1 MMKFLLSTT
10 FLATVVAAQLHHSTA
25 SDDCVVHA
33 SVRAEDLA
41 PTQIS
46 HGELRIKVKQAH
58 CVNQIASV
66 ALRLQLDEFGEVKHL
81 RPGAVIPS
89 IQKSHNQHT
98 PDDFLGYS
106 GGISNETVYDYG
118 PYDEAMSDSALW
130 LVKAE
135 ERMAWS
141 TEVVLFENNPDF
153 SEPMVTPFIVACP
166 AVNYPPSVEGY
177 RRDVVGSR
185 AVRRH
190 GYAQLGY
197 HYTAIVNFTDG
208 RTVDL
213 PAGYTTFVPTS
224 PAPPPKTAF
233 TWNATFTE
241 NKPGCEELPSEW
253 LDNVKKCLP
262 EELRSLFTAEVTLEE
277 GNIIQRG
284 ELLKGTVT
292 IHSTNGSTTMSDIN
306 IGFATSNSYHWATEQ
321 AERGGDLH
329 YRKFVCQGSETRGLS
344 IHSFPWVFQ
353 KDGGDSF
360 SHHRLA
366 ADNTHFDFEFQIQQG
381 AAPDFQSY
389 FSSGS
394 ASLELRLGV
403 LYSEDVSTCIDG
415 DKYSRATLDAQRVK
429 MATEQAAH
437 DEEQLWNSYSPVPER
452 VEALEPVEPPIQYIR
467 RLDLTATVPLVV
479 LGEISTQ
486 PMEHYLKPS
495 LPSPIILV
503 PETAGEFSVA
513 HPEIVE
519 EPFETTSARLMR
531 SGGTYAPR
539 DRFKGGV
546 AWSSFPRDTPDP
558 AKRYRALGEEAD
570 CDGEGAPGGRAS

>member
-1 MMKFLLSTT
+1 MMKFLLSTA

-25 SDDCVVHA
+25 SDECVVHA

-41 PTQIS
+41 PNQIS

-58 CVNQIASV
+58 CANQIVSV

-89 IQKSHNQHT
+89 IQKSDNQYR
-98 PDDFLGYS
+98 PDDFLGHS
-106 GGISNETVYDYG
+106 GISNETIYDYG
-118 PYDEAMSDSALW
+118 PYDRAMSDSALW
-130 LVKAE
+130 VVKAE
-135 ERMAWS
+135 KRMAWS

-166 AVNYPPSVEGY
+166 AVNYPPSVEGH
-177 RRDVVGSR
+177 RHVVGSR

-253 LDNVKKCLP
+253 LDTVKKCLP
-262 EELRSLFTAEVTLEE
+262 DELRSLFTAEVILEE
-277 GNIIQRG
+277 GNVIQRG
-284 ELLKGTVT
+284 EPLKGTVS
-292 IHSTNGSTTMSDIN
+292 IHSTNGSTTMSDISIN
-306 IGFATSNSYHWATEQ
+306 FATSNSYHWAIEQ
-321 AERGGDLH
+321 AGRGGDLH
-329 YRKFVCQGSETRGLS
+329 YRKLVCQGSGTRGLS

-353 KDGGDSF
+353 KDGGDNS
-360 SHHRLA
+360 SSRHRLA
-366 ADNTHFDFEFQIQQG
+366 ADNTHFDFELQIPQG

-394 ASLELRLGV
+394 ASLELRLGI
-403 LYSEDVSTCIDG
+403 LYSEDVSACIDG
-415 DKYSRATLDAQRVK
+415 DKYSRATLDSQRAK
-429 MATEQAAH
+429 TAAKQAAH
-437 DEEQLWNSYSPVPER
+437 DEEQLWNSHSPVRER
-452 VEALEPVEPPIQYIR
+452 VETHKPVEPPIQYIR
-467 RLDLTATVPLVV
+467 RLDLIATVPLVV
-479 LGEISTQ
+479 LGETSAR
-486 PMEHYLKPS
+486 PVEHYLKPG

-503 PETAGEFSVA
+503 PETAGEFPVA
-513 HPEIVE
+513 QPEIVE

-531 SGGTYAPR
+531 SGGTYDPR
-539 DRFKGGV
+539 D
-546 AWSSFPRDTPDP
+546 
-558 AKRYRALGEEAD
+558 RALGEEAD
-570 CDGEGAPGGRAS
+570 CDGERAPGGCAS